1 MSYSEREST
10 CELTFLCLVLSLCH
24 LSVNKERLI
33 LFQGNEIIQRLQS
46 ELRNY
51 KSKVKDCV
59 PFFLSLRTC
68 NKLMLLFKLFLAIEE
83 SK

>member
-1 MSYSEREST
+1 MSYSEHEST
-10 CELTFLCLVLSLCH
+10 CELTFLFWVLSLCH

-59 PFFLSLRTC
+59 TFFLSSRTC
-68 NKLMLLFKLFLAIEE
+68 NKLMLLFKLFLGIKE

>member
-1 MSYSEREST
+1 MSYSEHEST
-10 CELTFLCLVLSLCH
+10 FELTFLFLVLSLCQ

-59 PFFLSLRTC
+59 PFFLGSRTS
-68 NKLMLLFKLFLAIEE
+68 NKFATF
-83 SK
+83 

>member
-1 MSYSEREST
+1 MSYSEHEST
-10 CELTFLCLVLSLCH
+10 CELTFLFLVWFCH

-59 PFFLSLRTC
+59 TFFLSSRTS
-68 NKLMLLFKLFLAIEE
+68 NKLMLLFKLFLATEE